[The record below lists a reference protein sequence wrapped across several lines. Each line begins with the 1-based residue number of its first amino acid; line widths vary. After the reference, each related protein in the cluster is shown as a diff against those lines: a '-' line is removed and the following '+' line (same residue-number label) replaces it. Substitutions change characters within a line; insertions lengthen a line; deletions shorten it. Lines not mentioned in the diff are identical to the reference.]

1 MPATRSAV
9 VRLAGALRAAVYYE
23 FRGWFGRMWTGGE
36 GAAVCAMPRIPYG
49 RARRVK
55 GERAGTVASAFPFP
69 VRRGIERRPVLVVA
83 AAAIFAAVF
92 ALRQT
97 GVEADGLA
105 LLNLVPIALV
115 ALEFGLLSGICSAAV
130 ALGLVGVWALD
141 ASTDLGAFDMFTVA
155 VAYLAVATVAGR
167 FGSRMR
173 DAHERQQLLLES
185 GLTLAH
191 LEGADDLPATVARHA
206 RQLSS
211 SRGVRVELTHGSAVE
226 SGDWEHDGVE
236 ARVPIEV
243 RGVRYGTLAVI
254 RSRQIGVEDRATLA
268 ILALQAAVAAES
280 RQLLESE
287 RERAMIR
294 AELQD
299 AREHLAQRGDQL
311 RELIVRQEAERHD
324 VAYELHEQAAQTLA
338 AVLLGLG
345 ALERE
350 PASGLAVPRLEAL
363 RFDIGSTL
371 GSLRSLAVRLRP
383 PALELG
389 LQTALEQLADGAR
402 HRGFGEMKVAV
413 READG
418 VGEEVETMVYR
429 VVEETLYAVGA
440 ARSVS
445 VGIQRDAS
453 ELVIDV
459 RGPRRAIAQERLAVL
474 RARMELVGGTVA
486 ATDAELRAVIP
497 LG

>member
-1 MPATRSAV
+1 
-9 VRLAGALRAAVYYE
+9 
-23 FRGWFGRMWTGGE
+23 
-36 GAAVCAMPRIPYG
+36 
-49 RARRVK
+49 
-55 GERAGTVASAFPFP
+55 
-69 VRRGIERRPVLVVA
+69 
-83 AAAIFAAVF
+83 
-92 ALRQT
+92 
-97 GVEADGLA
+97 
-105 LLNLVPIALV
+105 
-115 ALEFGLLSGICSAAV
+115 V

-141 ASTDLGAFDMFTVA
+141 GSTDLGAFDMFTVA
-155 VAYLAVATVAGR
+155 VAYLAVATAAGR
-167 FGSRMR
+167 FASRMR
-173 DAHERQQLLLES
+173 DAHARQQLLLES
-185 GLTLAH
+185 GLRLAH
-191 LEGADDLPATVARHA
+191 LEGGEDLPAAVARHA
-206 RQLSS
+206 QQLSS
-211 SRGVRVELTHGSAVE
+211 SRGVRVELTGGSAVE
-226 SGDWEHDGVE
+226 SGVWEHDGVE

-243 RGVRYGTLAVI
+243 RGVRYGTLAVSL
-254 RSRQIGVEDRATLA
+254 SRQIGVEDRATLA

-294 AELQD
+294 AELRD

-350 PASGLAVPRLEAL
+350 LASGLALPRLQAL

-371 GSLRSLAVRLRP
+371 GSLRSLAVKLRP

-418 VGEEVETMVYR
+418 VSGEVETMVYR
-429 VVEETLYAVGA
+429 VVEETLDAVGA

-445 VGIQRDAS
+445 VGAQRHAR

-474 RARMELVGGTVA
+474 RARMELVGGTMA

>member
-1 MPATRSAV
+1 VERVLQFGAV
-9 VRLAGALRAAVYYE
+9 
-23 FRGWFGRMWTGGE
+23 
-36 GAAVCAMPRIPYG
+36 PRISYR
-49 RARRVK
+49 RARRTR
-55 GERAGTVASAFPFP
+55 GERARIVTSAFPFP
-69 VRRGIERRPVLVVA
+69 VRRWIERRPVLLVA
-83 AAAIFAAVF
+83 AAAIFAAVPT
-92 ALRQT
+92 LRQM

-105 LLNLVPIALV
+105 LLDLIPIALV
-115 ALEFGLLSGICSAAV
+115 ALEFGLLAGICCAAV
-130 ALGLVGVWALD
+130 ALGLVGVWAID
-141 ASTDLGAFDMFTVA
+141 GSTDLGTFDMFAVA

-173 DAHERQQLLLES
+173 DAHGRQQLLLES

-211 SRGVRVELTHGSAVE
+211 SRGVRVELTDESPVE
-226 SGDWEHDGVE
+226 SGVWEHDDVE

-243 RGVRYGTLAVI
+243 RGVRYGTLAV
-254 RSRQIGVEDRATLA
+254 SRPQRIGVEERATLA

-287 RERAMIR
+287 RERAMVR
-294 AELQD
+294 AQLLA

-324 VAYELHEQAAQTLA
+324 VADELHEQAAQTLA

-350 PASGLAVPRLEAL
+350 LASGSAVPRLETL

-371 GSLRSLAVRLRP
+371 DSLRSLAVRLRP

-389 LQTALEQLADGAR
+389 LQPALEKLADDAR
-402 HRGFGEMKVAV
+402 HRGFGEIKVAV

-418 VGEEVETMVYR
+418 VAGEVETMVYR
-429 VVEETLYAVGA
+429 VVEETLDAVGA

-445 VGIQRDAS
+445 VGTQRDAS

-474 RARMELVGGTVA
+474 RARIELVGGTMA
-486 ATDAELRAVIP
+486 ATDDELRAVIP